1 MPENIHNNY
10 TVAMDKATA
19 ILLQLQRLHLIDN
32 MTSAAGLPIFPSN
45 GTPPLHSISQSSS
58 FSGSPASVVP
68 NNPDIILY
76 NFQQQGLRNLRQS
89 QSCQSKKQIDDAK
102 IRRTIYVTGLRQEVT
117 EGQLIAFFSDC
128 GVVCECRICG
138 DPSSALRFGF
148 VEFLSE
154 IAAATAI
161 LKAGQLLAASPIRV
175 APSKTAIVPVG
186 NRFLPKSE
194 FEIDAV
200 ARTVYVANID
210 RAIERDALCQFFS
223 TLCGPVGKVR
233 VLGNSHQISKIAFV
247 EFTSIEA
254 AKMALRYSGAKLGT
268 LPLRISPSKTPVKMN
283 GRRKPSPLATTDG
296 AALGQCLSI

>member
-1 MPENIHNNY
+1 MPVNIDNND
-10 TVAMDKATA
+10 TVAIDNATA
-19 ILLQLQRLHLIDN
+19 ILLQLQRLHLISR
-32 MTSAAGLPIFPSN
+32 MTSAALSTIPSN
-45 GTPPLHSISQSSS
+45 GTPTLHSISQSSS
-58 FSGSPASVVP
+58 SSGSPASVVP
-68 NNPDIILY
+68 TNPDITLY
-76 NFQQQGLRNLRQS
+76 NLQQQGLKNLLQS
-89 QSCQSKKQIDDAK
+89 QSCQSNKQIDDVK

-138 DPSSALRFGF
+138 DPNSTLKFGF

-161 LKAGQLLAASPIRV
+161 LKTGQQLAASPIRV

-186 NRFLPKSE
+186 NHFLPKSE
-194 FEIDAV
+194 IEVDAV

-210 RAIERDALCQFFS
+210 RAIEKDALRQFFS
-223 TLCGPVGKVR
+223 SLCGPVGKVR
-233 VLGNSHQISKIAFV
+233 VLGDPHQISKIAFV

-283 GRRKPSPLATTDG
+283 GRRKSSPLATTDV
-296 AALGQCLSI
+296 AAR